1 MKRLLVASV
10 APNTLKAY
18 NTGLQCFSSFRE
30 QYGLHQSWP
39 PTVEQLAMFLSYMSL
54 KGLSSKT
61 ADLYI
66 TAISFQCKVS
76 DLPDNTKHFLINKLA
91 EGFRRQGGSKRV
103 RLPITFELLK
113 SILTTLPVVCCNGF
127 EAALFKAVY
136 VLAYFGFFRVGEITV
151 ANKSTMEFGRVL
163 NLGDISFV
171 NGNQYMLV
179 NLRFSKTDQLGK
191 GTVLKISKT
200 GSSICPV
207 IILRQYLRQRPKVAG
222 PLFCHFD
229 GKPLTRYQFSSVLQ
243 KVIKLINPQLQG
255 FRSHSFR
262 IGAATRAAQ
271 LGWPIEKI
279 KEAGRWASEAYRSY
293 IHSQDKYR
301 EIMQLS

>member
-1 MKRLLVASV
+1 M
-10 APNTLKAY
+10 KAY
-18 NTGLQCFSSFRE
+18 NTGLQCFSGFRE
-30 QYGLHQSWP
+30 QYGLHQTWP
-39 PTVEQLAMFLSYMSL
+39 PTVEHLAMFLSYMSL

-61 ADLYI
+61 ADLYM

-91 EGFRRQGGSKRV
+91 EGFRRQGVRKRV

-113 SILTTLPVVCCNGF
+113 GILTKLPVVCCNGF
-127 EAALFKAVY
+127 EVALFKAVY

-151 ANKSTMEFGRVL
+151 ANKSTVEFGKVL
-163 NLGDISFV
+163 TLEDISFV
-171 NGNQYMLV
+171 DGDRSMLV

-191 GTVLKISKT
+191 GTVLKISRS

-207 IILRQYLRQRPKVAG
+207 IVLRQYLRRRPKVAG

-243 KVIKLINPQLQG
+243 TAIKLISPHLQG

-279 KEAGRWASEAYRSY
+279 KEAGRWASEAYRTY